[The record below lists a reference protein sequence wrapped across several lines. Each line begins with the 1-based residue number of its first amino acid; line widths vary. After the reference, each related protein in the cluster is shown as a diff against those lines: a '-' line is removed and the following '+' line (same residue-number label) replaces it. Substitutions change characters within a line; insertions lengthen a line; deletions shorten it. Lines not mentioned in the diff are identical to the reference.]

1 LGIFSETGITL
12 NSQSLLNSFIFVIE
26 RIAVNQAS
34 QTKARMQVVWGI
46 MLVMAGVGVIYRIPQ
61 VMPKIFQIEQFSA
74 ASGFVYFCFYLMA
87 VVLIAGGGKKIYT
100 NFRILSNKN
109 SADRT

>member
-1 LGIFSETGITL
+1 M
-12 NSQSLLNSFIFVIE
+12 NQS
-26 RIAVNQAS
+26 S

-46 MLVMAGVGVIYRIPQ
+46 MLMLAGVGVIYRIPQ

-87 VVLIAGGGKKIYT
+87 VILIVGGAKKIYT
-100 NFRILSNKN
+100 NIKRLSNGG
-109 SADRT
+109 SVDRS

>member
-1 LGIFSETGITL
+1 MK
-12 NSQSLLNSFIFVIE
+12 QS
-26 RIAVNQAS
+26 S

-46 MLVMAGVGVIYRIPQ
+46 MLVLAGVGVIYRIPQ

-87 VVLIAGGGKKIYT
+87 VILIVGGGKKIYT
-100 NFRILSNKN
+100 NLKLLSNGG
-109 SADRT
+109 SADRS